1 MLFATKNGAV
11 TVPPIAPTDL
21 AGPQSLAGK
30 LFFLQMTQNDIRNL
44 RKLESL
50 FDEHAAAITDRH
62 YDMLA
67 QVDELRALVE
77 RHSTFERLKVTFVQY
92 LKSIPRV
99 ELDDK
104 YVEIRLRIGQAHSRV
119 GLGPEWV
126 IGSFTR
132 IYEFMMQAIVKAF
145 SKSEAAEIL
154 LSLNRILTLDC
165 QIMIESYSHAHEFKF
180 IETNSQIVEELIQID
195 KVQPLLDALEVTVAE
210 AANVSAAAEEL
221 NASIQ
226 EIATQA
232 VHVSDE
238 SEELMNSAS
247 HGRKVIMDSLE
258 GFLQTAEMF
267 KATKQQFD
275 ALFEEIRDISGVVEL
290 IREVADQT
298 QLLALN
304 AAIEA
309 ARAGEEGRGF
319 AVVASE
325 VRKLSEQTKE
335 SVQQIA
341 EKIQMVSDT
350 AVAVSRHAEEMAGQ
364 MEGRVEQ
371 AEEAVST
378 LENILN
384 QVKVVGEA
392 TGNISAI
399 VEEQSAAT
407 HEITVRIQEIMT
419 QTEQIHKHAIETG
432 RNIYD
437 VSVKVNDLRLQSLN
451 HVSRFG
457 HQETMRV
464 VKTDHLLWRWWIYN
478 SLLGYHQINAQ
489 TAGDHANCRLGQWYN
504 RLRETNI
511 AELPSY
517 RALEEPH
524 QRFHQLAKEAVL
536 LTEGGNR
543 LEARS
548 VLEKIQHASGDIIR
562 LLDALQNE
570 MAS

>member
-1 MLFATKNGAV
+1 MLFATRNGTT

-21 AGPQSLAGK
+21 AAPESLAQK

-44 RKLESL
+44 RKLQSL

-77 RHSTFERLKVTFVQY
+77 RHSTFERLKGTFVQY

-104 YVEIRLRIGQAHSRV
+104 YMETRLRIGRAHSRV

-126 IGSFTR
+126 IGTFTR
-132 IYEFMMQAIVKAF
+132 IYEYMLPTIVKAF
-145 SKSEAAEIL
+145 PKAEVAEIL

-165 QIMIESYSHAHEFKF
+165 QVMIETYNHAHEYKF
-180 IETNSQIVEELIQID
+180 VETNSRIVEELIQID
-195 KVQPLLDALEVTVAE
+195 KVQPLLDALEATVAE

-226 EIATQA
+226 EIADQSVGMADKT
-232 VHVSDE
+232 
-238 SEELMNSAS
+238 EELLNNAS
-247 HGRKVIMDSLE
+247 HGRKVILDSLE

-267 KATKQQFD
+267 KTTKERFD
-275 ALFEEIRDISGVVEL
+275 ELFEDIRNISGVVEL
-290 IREVADQT
+290 IREIADQT

-341 EKIQMVSDT
+341 ERIQLVSDN
-350 AVAVSRHAEEMAGQ
+350 AVAVSRHAEEMAEQ

-371 AEEAVST
+371 AREAVTT
-378 LENILN
+378 LENILS
-384 QVKVVGEA
+384 QVKSLGDV
-392 TGNISAI
+392 TGNIAAI

-407 HEITVRIQEIMT
+407 HEITVRIQEILT

-437 VSVKVNDLRLQSLN
+437 VSVKVNELRLQSLN
-451 HVSRFG
+451 HVSHFG
-457 HQETMRV
+457 HHETIRV

-478 SLLGYHQINAQ
+478 SLLGYHQLNAEA
-489 TAGDHANCRLGQWYN
+489 AGDDTSCRLGQWYN
-504 RLRETNI
+504 RLRGSSV

-517 RALEEPH
+517 QALEEPH
-524 QRFHQLAKEAVL
+524 QRFHKLAQEAVRL
-536 LTEGGNR
+536 VVSGNKQ
-543 LEARS
+543 EARS
-548 VLEKIQHASGDIIR
+548 VLEKIEHTSRKVVQH
-562 LLDALQNE
+562 LDTLQNE
-570 MAS
+570 IA